1 MDPRHL
7 LRIVW
12 QDARARM
19 IFPGLMLFAGAL
31 LAAFPTTGGRLVC
44 DQGMCVQERMAAFGT
59 VRDAIMYPTSEIEE
73 FRIER
78 GAQGE
83 MTRVVIDLRGASL
96 PLTIPFTLHAREVD
110 RIAIEGARFLD
121 DGAQARFVAV
131 MEAVGIQSF
140 YKPLA
145 LILLVL
151 GAGFAGW
158 VVRGIPR
165 DDYRLR

>member
-1 MDPRHL
+1 MAPFDL
-7 LRIVW
+7 IKLVW
-12 QDARARM
+12 RDARARM

-44 DQGMCVQERMAAFGT
+44 DQGMCVQERVASFGT
-59 VRDAIMYPTSEIEE
+59 VRDAVMYPTSEIEA

-78 GAQGE
+78 GARGE
-83 MTRVVIDLRGASL
+83 MTRVMIDLRGASL
-96 PLTIPFTLHAREVD
+96 PLTIPFTPQAREVD
-110 RIAIEGARFLD
+110 RIVNEGARFLD

-145 LILLVL
+145 LILLIL

-165 DDYRLR
+165 DEYRLR